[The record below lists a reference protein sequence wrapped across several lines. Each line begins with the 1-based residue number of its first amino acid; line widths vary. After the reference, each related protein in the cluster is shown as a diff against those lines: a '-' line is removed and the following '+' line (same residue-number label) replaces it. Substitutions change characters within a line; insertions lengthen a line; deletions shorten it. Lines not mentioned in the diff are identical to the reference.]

1 MNNSISFVCPKR
13 ENLKRDRTIGLVIF
27 FAFLFINTFVCSVFA
42 GQSSDIE
49 LVDGGIIRGEII
61 SHRDGVY
68 VVRSATLGTLR
79 VNESDI
85 RLIRP
90 NVGSPPK
97 QKTIK
102 VPGGSVSP
110 EIQALQKSMMNN
122 KEIMDLIQSLQQAP
136 EMQEL
141 LKSPDIIK
149 AIQSGDI
156 SALMSNPKFIRLM
169 ENPKVKEIQKK
180 VLTPDAVR
188 K

>member
-1 MNNSISFVCPKR
+1 MNNSVSFVCPKR
-13 ENLKRDRTIGLVIF
+13 GNLKRDRTIGLVIF
-27 FAFLFINTFVCSVFA
+27 FVFLFINTFVCSVFA

-90 NVGSPPK
+90 NVGSSANK
-97 QKTIK
+97 KTIK

-110 EIQALQKSMMNN
+110 EIQALQKSMMND
-122 KEIMDLIQSLQQAP
+122 KAIMDLIQSLQQAP

-149 AIQSGDI
+149 VIQSGDI

-180 VLTPDAVR
+180 VLTPDAGR